1 MKIGRN
7 DACPCGSGK
16 KYKRC
21 CALKKAPAT
30 ATAQAARADEKV
42 SLGRAIEIFQEF
54 ARNKRAMLQQLGVFL
69 LYSDGAGD
77 AWVLEITESDCIQ
90 IAAGGESL
98 AVPLE
103 EDEHR
108 IVVDWSHSFSFVDKK
123 LQIRSYKDREVTIL
137 DRAPAHQLF
146 TARRKSLKKMSPEL
160 LERVH
165 LGG

>member
-21 CALKKAPAT
+21 CSLKKEPAAVSDAGT
-30 ATAQAARADEKV
+30 GEKI
-42 SLGRAIEIFQEF
+42 SLGRAIELFQEF
-54 ARNKRAMLQQLGVFL
+54 ARKKRAMLQQLGVFL

-123 LQIRSYKDREVTIL
+123 LQIRSHGAGEVKIL
-137 DRAPAHQLF
+137 DRAPAQRLF
-146 TARRKSLKKMSPEL
+146 AARRKSLKKMSPEL
-160 LERVH
+160 LKRVH
-165 LGG
+165 LDS